1 MTFTLENL
9 TDDPIATRVAGFSLG
24 SPRRLSASWVSVRD
38 RLALKGLRAVGVNSG
53 RTKGGA
59 MHFAQ
64 GPVRRFSSARPHGSI
79 FAVGR
84 RVYVAGSGALDGRVA
99 LTDDAGENAVA
110 TVADGTEVEILA
122 WRPRGSAGTR
132 YRVRSVRNGLEGW
145 IAVAN
150 LRGAR
155 SAVSPAPAVPPRL
168 ATGSSVRPRTEPGD
182 SRRRVS
188 QRSR

>member
-132 YRVRSVRNGLEGW
+132 YRVRSHDLPCRRPRRCPRGW
-145 IAVAN
+145 PRALRCGHGPNPGIPGVA
-150 LRGAR
+150 
-155 SAVSPAPAVPPRL
+155 SA
-168 ATGSSVRPRTEPGD
+168 SVRGD
-182 SRRRVS
+182 RGGISGNG
-188 QRSR
+188 